1 MATVVTEVQDDNK
14 EVKLDATEASQG
26 KSFIDELESDEE
38 ETGKDGEGDGK
49 GKEGE
54 EGKEKGGSEEVGK
67 EGADGKEGEEGKEG
81 ADKGE
86 QKPVPDEKD
95 EEIRNL
101 RQISRDQKRELD
113 KVTQALEKTNKLLKD
128 ANLVSPEEEEKDKAV
143 EEFRARREEQLE
155 NLLEVMRVTDKYG
168 DVDDVV
174 SQEHF
179 DDMIEAMARAYVA
192 EKGGKLEDVIKGVE
206 AEVWATKNPYKLMYD
221 NIKRYH
227 PDYKAAPAK
236 GDGEGKDE
244 DDKEK
249 SGKGGKEKGK
259 GLDIE
264 KIASSIHEVGGGSSG
279 TGGWTA
285 ARIDELD
292 ELELDQ
298 VPKDIY
304 DKYLKGELK

>member
-1 MATVVTEVQDDNK
+1 MATVVNEVQSNNE
-14 EVKLDATEASQG
+14 EVRLDKSEASDG
-26 KSFIDELESDEE
+26 KSFIDNIEPDDETEKEGDENGKESEKDEE
-38 ETGKDGEGDGK
+38 SEK
-49 GKEGE
+49 GKE
-54 EGKEKGGSEEVGK
+54 VTD
-67 EGADGKEGEEGKEG
+67 DGKTKEE
-81 ADKGE
+81 
-86 QKPVPDEKD
+86 PVLDEKD

-113 KVTQALEKTNKLLKD
+113 KVTQALERTNKLLKE
-128 ANLVSPEEEEKDKAV
+128 ANLIPPEEEEKNKAI

-155 NLLEVMRVTDKYG
+155 NLLEIMRVSDRYG
-168 DVDDVV
+168 DVDEVV

-236 GDGEGKDE
+236 GDGEGKDG

-249 SGKGGKEKGK
+249 SGKDGKEKGK